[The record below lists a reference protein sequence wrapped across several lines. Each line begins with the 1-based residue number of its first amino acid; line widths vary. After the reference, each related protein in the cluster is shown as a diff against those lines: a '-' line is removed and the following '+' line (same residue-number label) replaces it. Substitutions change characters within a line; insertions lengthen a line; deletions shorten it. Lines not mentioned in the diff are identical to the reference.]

1 MLLKNELTLIE
12 ENIKEAHQFNNEVS
26 SKAVAW
32 HLDHSLKVILQV
44 STVIEKSDPTLY
56 KWKFNIIRTFVFL
69 AGYFPR
75 GKGKAP
81 KGVLP
86 PEKITQDELYRQID
100 LAKNVLNN
108 MVNLP
113 SKSNFTHPYFGVL
126 NLSQTKKFLK
136 LHTLH
141 HLKICN
147 DIMN

>member
-1 MLLKNELTLIE
+1 MILKIELTLIE
-12 ENIKEAHQFNNEVS
+12 EHIKESHQFNNEVS

-44 STVIEKSDPTLY
+44 SAVIEKSDPTLY
-56 KWKFNIIRTFVFL
+56 KWTFNIPRTLVFL
-69 AGYFPR
+69 IGNFPR

-86 PEKITQDELYRQID
+86 PEKITQDDLYKQIA
-100 LAKNVLNN
+100 LAKNALNN

-113 SKSNFTHPYFGVL
+113 AKSNFKHPIFGIL